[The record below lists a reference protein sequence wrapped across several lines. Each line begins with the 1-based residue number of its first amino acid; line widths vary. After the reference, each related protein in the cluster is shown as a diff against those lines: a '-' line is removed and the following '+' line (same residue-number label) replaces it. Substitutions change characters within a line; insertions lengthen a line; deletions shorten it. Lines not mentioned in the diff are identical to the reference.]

1 MKNVE
6 ENLNE
11 KTKENNNNNSNL
23 EQLEISSKEI
33 FSFNIWLLINFGFC
47 KKLKKMNIKMPFF
60 R

>member
-23 EQLEISSKEI
+23 EQLEISSEEI

-47 KKLKKMNIKMPFF
+47 KKLKKI
-60 R
+60 